1 MFFSGGR
8 YFFYKTSF
16 DSLLELVPF
25 NKSDIFRRFLKH
37 TLFSTLDGCKTHFYC
52 EKFLKICIISMNKLT
67 SNKQNHRNQSS
78 TESFISVNSLL

>member
-8 YFFYKTSF
+8 YLFYKTSF

-52 EKFLKICIISMNKLT
+52 EKFLKICISMNKLT